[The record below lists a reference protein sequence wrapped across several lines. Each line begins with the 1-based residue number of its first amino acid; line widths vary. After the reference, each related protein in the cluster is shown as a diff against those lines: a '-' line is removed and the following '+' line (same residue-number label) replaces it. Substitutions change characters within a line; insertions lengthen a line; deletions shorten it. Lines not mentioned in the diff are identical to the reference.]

1 MRIQVRP
8 SDPLILD
15 RWIDVA
21 YFIQWLIYGF
31 WGIASVILGLGTVED
46 LASQWYQYAWSGTIG
61 ALSSI
66 AGIMVLLAFFSMSW
80 IRQITKKR
88 VEFCTVIVLSVFILV
103 YPVLLTIRALEGE
116 QALIGAT
123 AVLAYGYLIFPIL
136 RLHILRKK
144 IRLLK
149 SVTPVAP

>member
-1 MRIQVRP
+1 MKIQVRP

-21 YFIQWLIYGF
+21 YFFQWLIYGF
-31 WGIASVILGLGTVED
+31 WGIASVILGLGTVKD

-61 ALSSI
+61 MLS
-66 AGIMVLLAFFSMSW
+66 ATAATMVFLAFFHTSF

-88 VEFCTVIVLSVFILV
+88 IEFCTVIVLNVFILV
-103 YPVLLTIRALEGE
+103 YPVLLIIRSIEGE
-116 QALIGAT
+116 FLKTGAI
-123 AVLAYGYLIFPIL
+123 AVLAIGYLIFPIL

-149 SVTPVAP
+149 SVS